1 MIGAIGL
8 GGLAICLLLVW
19 ALSKLSR
26 EILERESFAFDT
38 SFLLWFHQLANP
50 TLDNLMVPITQLGNP
65 VFVIPVATLTLGILV
80 GSRRKS
86 AALMFAIAC
95 LGGVILNTGLKL
107 VFTKPRPELW
117 HRLIVETSYSYPSGH
132 ALGSMV
138 LYGMIAY
145 LLSQRY
151 PKESRKNNLSKF
163 FREISLLR
171 GFCTLKSMSYKS
183 ETPKF
188 SSIIYVAA
196 AGLIL
201 TICFSRL
208 YLGVHWPTDIMA
220 GLGIGLLW
228 LIVCITMLKLQSLRR
243 KSQMRINSR

>member
-1 MIGAIGL
+1 MPKALRILVTFWSRRISPRLETLIGAIGL

-19 ALSKLSR
+19 ALAKLSR

-151 PKESRKNNLSKF
+151 PK
-163 FREISLLR
+163 
-171 GFCTLKSMSYKS
+171 
-183 ETPKF
+183 F

>member
-1 MIGAIGL
+1 MPKVLRILVNFWSRHISPRLETLIGAVGL

-19 ALSKLSR
+19 ALAKLSG
-26 EILERESFAFDT
+26 ETLERESFAFDT
-38 SFLLWFHQLANP
+38 SFLLWLHQFASP
-50 TLDNLMVPITQLGNP
+50 VLDNAMVTLTQLGDP
-65 VFVIPVATLTLGILV
+65 ITVIPVAIITLGILV
-80 GSRRKS
+80 WSRQKS
-86 AALMFAIAC
+86 PALVFAIAC
-95 LGGVILNTGLKL
+95 LGGAILNIGLKL

-151 PKESRKNNLSKF
+151 PES
-163 FREISLLR
+163 
-171 GFCTLKSMSYKS
+171 
-183 ETPKF
+183 
-188 SSIIYVAA
+188 SSIIYITA

-220 GLGIGLLW
+220 GLGIGFLW
-228 LIVCITMLKLQSLRR
+228 LMICITMLKLQNLRERSRR
-243 KSQMRINSR
+243 KISSR

>member
-1 MIGAIGL
+1 MPKILRILVTFWSRHISPHLETLIGAIGL
-8 GGLAICLLLVW
+8 GGLAICLLLIW
-19 ALSKLSR
+19 ALAKLSG

-38 SFLLWFHQLANP
+38 SFLLWLHQFANP
-50 TLDNLMVPITQLGNP
+50 TLDHVMVTITQLGNP
-65 VFVIPVATLTLGILV
+65 IVVIPVAIITLGIL
-80 GSRRKS
+80 GWSRQRS
-86 AALMFAIAC
+86 PALLFAIAC

-117 HRLIVETSYSYPSGH
+117 QRLIVETSYSYPSGH

-145 LLSQRY
+145 FLSQRY
-151 PKESRKNNLSKF
+151 SKF
-163 FREISLLR
+163 S
-171 GFCTLKSMSYKS
+171 K
-183 ETPKF
+183 
-188 SSIIYVAA
+188 IIYVAA

-208 YLGVHWPTDIMA
+208 YLGVHWPTDIVA

-228 LIVCITMLKLQSLRR
+228 LVICITMLKLQNLRG
-243 KSQMRINSR
+243 KS

>member
-1 MIGAIGL
+1 MPKVLRILVNFWSRRISPRLETLIGAVGL
-8 GGLAICLLLVW
+8 GGLTICLLLIW
-19 ALSKLSR
+19 ALAKLSR

-38 SFLLWFHQLANP
+38 SFLLWLHQFANP
-50 TLDNLMVPITQLGNP
+50 TLDNLMVNITQLGNP
-65 VFVIPVATLTLGILV
+65 MFVIPVATITLGILV
-80 GSRRKS
+80 GSRQKS

-95 LGGVILNTGLKL
+95 LGGAILNTGLKL

-145 LLSQRY
+145 ILSQRY
-151 PKESRKNNLSKF
+151 
-163 FREISLLR
+163 
-171 GFCTLKSMSYKS
+171 
-183 ETPKF
+183 PKF
-188 SSIIYVAA
+188 SSIIYVVA

-201 TICFSRL
+201 AICFSRL

-228 LIVCITMLKLQSLRR
+228 LVICISMLKLQRLRER
-243 KSQMRINSR
+243 TRTKINSQ

>member
-1 MIGAIGL
+1 MPKVLRVLVTFWSRHISPRLETLIGALGL
-8 GGLAICLLLVW
+8 GGLAICLLLIW
-19 ALSKLSR
+19 ALAKLSG

-38 SFLLWFHQLANP
+38 SFLLWLHQFANP
-50 TLDNLMVPITQLGNP
+50 TLDSLMVTVTQLGNP
-65 VFVIPVATLTLGILV
+65 MFVIPVATITLGILV
-80 GSRRKS
+80 GSRQKS

-95 LGGVILNTGLKL
+95 IGGVVLNTGLKL

-151 PKESRKNNLSKF
+151 PK
-163 FREISLLR
+163 
-171 GFCTLKSMSYKS
+171 
-183 ETPKF
+183 F

-196 AGLIL
+196 TGLIL
-201 TICFSRL
+201 AICFSRL
-208 YLGVHWPTDIMA
+208 YLGVHWPTDIVA
-220 GLGIGLLW
+220 GLGIGFLW
-228 LIVCITMLKLQSLRR
+228 LLICVTMLKLQKLRQR
-243 KSQMRINSR
+243 TRMKLNPR